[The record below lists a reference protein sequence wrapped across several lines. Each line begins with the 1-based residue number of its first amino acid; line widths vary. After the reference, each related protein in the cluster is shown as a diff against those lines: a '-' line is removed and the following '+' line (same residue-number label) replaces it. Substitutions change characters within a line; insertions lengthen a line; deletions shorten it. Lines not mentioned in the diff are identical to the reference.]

1 MEYGFFECGCG
12 PCGCI
17 GVKKICKE
25 DHCSIALKQGG
36 WGLLRGWFL
45 GLVGDCMLMDPWI
58 SPYIGILSLIQWGG
72 TDPC

>member
-25 DHCSIALKQGG
+25 DRCSIALKQGG

-45 GLVGDCMLMDPWI
+45 GLVGDC
-58 SPYIGILSLIQWGG
+58 ILVFWAWFNEVAQTLVK
-72 TDPC
+72 